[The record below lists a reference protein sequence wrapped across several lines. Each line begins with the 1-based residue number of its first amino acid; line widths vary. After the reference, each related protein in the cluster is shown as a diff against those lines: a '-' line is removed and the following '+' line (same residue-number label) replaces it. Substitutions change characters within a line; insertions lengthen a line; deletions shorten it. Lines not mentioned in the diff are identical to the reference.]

1 MQIFLTFSLNR
12 NLRPDTLAM
21 IMSLANIKSRGKY
34 GIFDGG
40 CQGLI
45 TAAMLDRIQGL
56 GVIWNLYIRGT
67 PQKYDT

>member
-1 MQIFLTFSLNR
+1 
-12 NLRPDTLAM
+12 M

>member
-1 MQIFLTFSLNR
+1 
-12 NLRPDTLAM
+12 M
-21 IMSLANIKSRGKY
+21 IMSLANIKSHGKY